1 MKKLISV
8 FQLLSDETRLRI
20 ILLLAQDELC
30 VCELS
35 KNLGVSQPTISKNL
49 TKLKDLD
56 LVISVR
62 REKFISYRLKTENY
76 ILAHTLDDILQ
87 NIEVYPQLVLD
98 QKQLVDNRESLIQ
111 CCSKNKEN
119 VNKGIKND

>member
-1 MKKLISV
+1 MKKLTSI

-56 LVISVR
+56 LVISLR

-76 ILAHTLDDILQ
+76 ILAHTLDDILK

-111 CCSKNKEN
+111 CCSKNK
-119 VNKGIKND
+119 